1 MKNGESQVIYFSN
14 QGFTRAVR
22 NISKIGATGA
32 RSMGCWNR
40 LICSCICWIGLIGGS
55 RPDGQVACDTHL
67 EHLAVLNR
75 RGKQNMFH
83 HVPSTSGLCIDQL
96 HVNFQHTPEILQ
108 GVKQGFQPSGM
119 NIRENITWDRRKST
133 SFKKLNPWTPR
144 YRPIS
149 AFFLSKIPIVLQL

>member
-83 HVPSTSGLCIDQL
+83 HVPSTSGLCIYQL

-119 NIRENITWDRRKST
+119 NIREKHHLRSAQEYFLQKIES
-133 SFKKLNPWTPR
+133 LNPSL
-144 YRPIS
+144 S
-149 AFFLSKIPIVLQL
+149 ANFCLFLV